1 MTLDEIK
8 AKFAEKIAKR
18 PDVKTRI
25 KFDMGDDGLIFVDT
39 TKDPAEISEEDK
51 EAEAT
56 LILSKSTLE
65 DVIAKKSNPTTLFMT
80 GKIKV
85 QGSMGTVMK
94 IASIL

>member
-18 PDVKTRI
+18 PDIKTQI
-25 KFDMGDDGLIFVDT
+25 KFDLGDDGMIYVDT
-39 TKDPAEISEEDK
+39 TQTPAEISEEDK

-56 LILSKSTLE
+56 LVLSKSALE
-65 DVIAKKSNPTTLFMT
+65 DIIQKKQDPKMMFMM
-80 GKIKV
+80 GKLKV
-85 QGSMGTVMK
+85 KGSMGVVMK

>member
-1 MTLDEIK
+1 MTNEDIK

-18 PDVKTRI
+18 PDVKTQI
-25 KFDMGDDGLIFVDT
+25 KFDMGDDGIIFVDST
-39 TKDPAEISEEDK
+39 QSPPEISEENKD
-51 EAEAT
+51 AEAT

-65 DVIAKKSNPTTLFMT
+65 DIIAKRKDPKMLFMT

-85 QGSMGTVMK
+85 KGSMGTVMK

>member
-1 MTLDEIK
+1 MTLEEIK

-25 KFDMGDDGLIFVDT
+25 KFDMGDDGLVFVDT
-39 TKDPAEISEEDK
+39 TKDPAEISEENK

-65 DVIAKKSNPTTLFMT
+65 DVIAKRANPTTLFMT